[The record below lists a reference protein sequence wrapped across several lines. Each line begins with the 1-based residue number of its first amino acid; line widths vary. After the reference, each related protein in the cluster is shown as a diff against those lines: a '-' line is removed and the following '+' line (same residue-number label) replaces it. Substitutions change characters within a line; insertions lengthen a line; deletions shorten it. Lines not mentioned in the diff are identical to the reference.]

1 MISAIRTDSSEVVST
16 SVPMSILLMIR
27 HSHAKTISAM
37 MASRTLMMVSLFMIS
52 TPFYS
57 SYQIFQELQ
66 AWHRFH
72 SEGLTFSDCFT
83 LSIAKCRPA
92 ARLFGGFHYRF
103 FPFSSELRFRFFRT
117 LPALMSSLYFAKF
130 AFSEILLLAKILSRT
145 PSPTAKS
152 SICMIMH
159 TYTDYQ
165 RFVI

>member
-66 AWHRFH
+66 AWRRLH
-72 SEGLTFSDCFT
+72 SEGLTFSDRFT
-83 LSIAKCRPA
+83 LSRAKRRSA
-92 ARLFGGFHYRF
+92 TRLLGASLSF
-103 FPFSSELRFRFFRT
+103 FPSSSELRFRFFRT
-117 LPALMSSLYFAKF
+117 LPALMPSLYFAKF
-130 AFSEILLLAKILSRT
+130 AFSEILSLAKILSRT

-152 SICMIMH
+152 GICMIIH

>member
-66 AWHRFH
+66 AWRRLH
-72 SEGLTFSDCFT
+72 SEGLTFSDRFT
-83 LSIAKCRPA
+83 LSRAKRRSA
-92 ARLFGGFHYRF
+92 TRLLGASLSF
-103 FPFSSELRFRFFRT
+103 FPSSSELRFRFFRT

-130 AFSEILLLAKILSRT
+130 AFSEILSLAKILSRT

>member
-66 AWHRFH
+66 AWRRLH
-72 SEGLTFSDCFT
+72 SEGLTFSDRFT
-83 LSIAKCRPA
+83 LSRAKRRSA
-92 ARLFGGFHYRF
+92 TRLLGASLSF
-103 FPFSSELRFRFFRT
+103 FPSSSELRFRFFRT

-130 AFSEILLLAKILSRT
+130 AFSEMLSLAKILSRT

-152 SICMIMH
+152 GICMIIH

>member
-66 AWHRFH
+66 AWRRLH
-72 SEGLTFSDCFT
+72 SEGLTFSDRFT
-83 LSIAKCRPA
+83 LSRAKRRSA
-92 ARLFGGFHYRF
+92 TRLLGASLSF
-103 FPFSSELRFRFFRT
+103 FPSSSELRFRFFRT

-152 SICMIMH
+152 SICMIIH

>member
-66 AWHRFH
+66 AWRRLH
-72 SEGLTFSDCFT
+72 SEGLTFSDRFT
-83 LSIAKCRPA
+83 LSRAKRRSA
-92 ARLFGGFHYRF
+92 TRLLGASLSF
-103 FPFSSELRFRFFRT
+103 FPSSSELRFRFFRT

-130 AFSEILLLAKILSRT
+130 AFSEMLSLAKILSRT

-159 TYTDYQ
+159 AYTDYQ

>member
-66 AWHRFH
+66 AWRRLH
-72 SEGLTFSDCFT
+72 SEGLTFSDRFT
-83 LSIAKCRPA
+83 LSRAKRRSA
-92 ARLFGGFHYRF
+92 TRLLGASLSF
-103 FPFSSELRFRFFRT
+103 FPSSSELRFRFFRT

-130 AFSEILLLAKILSRT
+130 AFSEMLSYAKILSRT

-152 SICMIMH
+152 SICMIIH

>member
-66 AWHRFH
+66 AWRRLH
-72 SEGLTFSDCFT
+72 SEGLTFSDRFT
-83 LSIAKCRPA
+83 LSRAKRRSA
-92 ARLFGGFHYRF
+92 TRLLGASLSF
-103 FPFSSELRFRFFRT
+103 FPSSSELRFRFFRT
-117 LPALMSSLYFAKF
+117 LPALTSSLYFAKF

>member
-66 AWHRFH
+66 AWRRLH
-72 SEGLTFSDCFT
+72 SEGLTFSDRFT
-83 LSIAKCRPA
+83 LSRAKRRSA
-92 ARLFGGFHYRF
+92 TRLLGASLSF
-103 FPFSSELRFRFFRT
+103 FPSSSELRFRFFRT

-130 AFSEILLLAKILSRT
+130 AFSEMLSLAKILPQT

-165 RFVI
+165 HFVI

>member
-66 AWHRFH
+66 AWRRFH

-83 LSIAKCRPA
+83 LSIAKCRSA
-92 ARLFGGFHYRF
+92 TRLLGASAIVFFRSVPSSGSGF
-103 FPFSSELRFRFFRT
+103 FRFFA
-117 LPALMSSLYFAKF
+117 PSL
-130 AFSEILLLAKILSRT
+130 L
-145 PSPTAKS
+145 
-152 SICMIMH
+152 
-159 TYTDYQ
+159 
-165 RFVI
+165 

>member
-66 AWHRFH
+66 AWRRFH
-72 SEGLTFSDCFT
+72 SEGLTFSDCLT

-92 ARLFGGFHYRF
+92 TRLFGASVIGF
-103 FPFSSELRFRFFRT
+103 FPFSSALRFRFFRT
-117 LPALMSSLYFAKF
+117 LPALTSSLYFAKF
-130 AFSEILLLAKILSRT
+130 AFSEMLSLAKILPQT

-152 SICMIMH
+152 SIA
-159 TYTDYQ
+159 
-165 RFVI
+165 

>member
-66 AWHRFH
+66 AWRRLH
-72 SEGLTFSDCFT
+72 SEGLTFSDRFT
-83 LSIAKCRPA
+83 LSRAKRRSA
-92 ARLFGGFHYRF
+92 TRLLGASLSF
-103 FPFSSELRFRFFRT
+103 FPSSSELRFRFFRT

-130 AFSEILLLAKILSRT
+130 AFSEILSLAKILSLT

-152 SICMIMH
+152 NICMIMH

>member
-66 AWHRFH
+66 AWRRLH
-72 SEGLTFSDCFT
+72 SEGLTFSDRFT
-83 LSIAKCRPA
+83 LSRAKRRSA
-92 ARLFGGFHYRF
+92 TRLLGASLSF
-103 FPFSSELRFRFFRT
+103 FPSSSELRFRFFRT
-117 LPALMSSLYFAKF
+117 LPALMPSLYFAKF
-130 AFSEILLLAKILSRT
+130 AFSEILSHSKILPRT
-145 PSPTAKS
+145 PSPTVKS
-152 SICMIMH
+152 SICMIIH

>member
-1 MISAIRTDSSEVVST
+1 MISAISTDSSEVVST

-66 AWHRFH
+66 AWRRLH
-72 SEGLTFSDCFT
+72 SEGLTFSDRFT
-83 LSIAKCRPA
+83 LSRAKRRSA
-92 ARLFGGFHYRF
+92 TRLLGASLSF
-103 FPFSSELRFRFFRT
+103 FPSSSELRFRFFRT

>member
-1 MISAIRTDSSEVVST
+1 MINAISTDSSEVVST
-16 SVPMSILLMIR
+16 SVPMSIPLMIR
-27 HSHAKTISAM
+27 YSHAKTISAM

-66 AWHRFH
+66 AWRRFH

-83 LSIAKCRPA
+83 LSIAKRRPA
-92 ARLFGGFHYRF
+92 TRLLGLPLSF
-103 FPFSSELRFRFFRT
+103 FPFSSELRFRFFRA

-130 AFSEILLLAKILSRT
+130 AFSEILSLAKILSRT

-159 TYTDYQ
+159 TYTNYQ

>member
-27 HSHAKTISAM
+27 HSHAKTTSAM

-66 AWHRFH
+66 AWRRLH
-72 SEGLTFSDCFT
+72 SEGLTFSDRFT
-83 LSIAKCRPA
+83 LSRAKRRSA
-92 ARLFGGFHYRF
+92 TRLLGASLSF
-103 FPFSSELRFRFFRT
+103 FPSSSELRFRFFRT
-117 LPALMSSLYFAKF
+117 LPALTSSLYFAKF

>member
-66 AWHRFH
+66 AWRRLH
-72 SEGLTFSDCFT
+72 SEGLTFSDRFT
-83 LSIAKCRPA
+83 LSRAKRRSA
-92 ARLFGGFHYRF
+92 TRLLGASLSF
-103 FPFSSELRFRFFRT
+103 FPSSSELRFRFFRT
-117 LPALMSSLYFAKF
+117 LPALMPSLYFAKF
-130 AFSEILLLAKILSRT
+130 AFSEILSLAKILSRT
-145 PSPTAKS
+145 PSPTAES
-152 SICMIMH
+152 SICMIIH

>member
-1 MISAIRTDSSEVVST
+1 MISAISTDSSEVVST

-52 TPFYS
+52 TPLYS

-66 AWHRFH
+66 AWRRFH
-72 SEGLTFSDCFT
+72 SEGLTFSDRFT
-83 LSIAKCRPA
+83 LSRAKRRSA
-92 ARLFGGFHYRF
+92 TRLLGASLSF
-103 FPFSSELRFRFFRT
+103 FSSSSELRFRFFRT

-130 AFSEILLLAKILSRT
+130 AFSEILSLAKILSRT